1 MKTITNIIELKQA
14 LDRSQTLLESRI
26 GGLNSRNSSNTR
38 WEDYDYIE
46 LPDGERIDMKKL
58 LNDQRLAKTAL
69 NTRLPHV
76 GILAEKLRFIYT
88 FEVETQ
94 ATDGYN
100 VFVNPKFTNDL
111 TMEGKMFVM
120 AHELIHCLLNHVRRG
135 QAIGAMN
142 QKGNIAADYEVN
154 QLLVDMGL
162 VSEKFVKELGGYI
175 DSQWQN
181 TPFEVIYNKMKDE
194 KPSQQQH
201 QGGQSGNQQQQQGGG
216 SQQNN
221 PGGGNSGS
229 GGGNQNQ
236 QNQPPQQTQ
245 QNSQNQNQQ
254 QQSGGSQGNQGN
266 QGSQQQQQPSG
277 NQSQQQ
283 SSGSQSVSQAQ
294 RGQQGQGGNS
304 GGSGSSGSQQQGSGG
319 SGQGGLQQQDQQ
331 GGSQNGRGSQ
341 GPTEYTDEKGNSV
354 RRVTPQDCQ
363 GSNRNAQNGRGSMN
377 GSDMMS
383 RAEGDKLAER
393 EGYDKGDGHSQE
405 VTEKEWAKT
414 AEEVAKKIPGHQQGA
429 SSLKNIINSTRITDD
444 GTWKKKLKDIV
455 GRSISPESKR
465 RGFTHQNTLAS
476 QARLALTDFTNYDN
490 LDYIV
495 ALVDTSG
502 SMSQDFL
509 KACLTEVVRIADA
522 KKPNGVIVA
531 QFDTRVADLQIYRNS
546 VEFKKNF
553 KKITIKGGGGTDIK
567 DAFELPKH
575 KNKEYA
581 KKWPKGNIPDL
592 CVVFTDGYL
601 NQYKRPNQLCKT
613 LLWVIIDNPGFE
625 LENKEPNTKIIYI
638 SKEQAQKW

>member
-26 GGLNSRNSSNTR
+26 GSISSRTSQNTR

-46 LPDGERIDMKKL
+46 LPDGEMIDMKKL

-201 QGGQSGNQQQQQGGG
+201 QGGQSGNQQQQQGG

-229 GGGNQNQ
+229 GGGNQ
-236 QNQPPQQTQ
+236 TQ
-245 QNSQNQNQQ
+245 QNNQNQNQGQ
-254 QQSGGSQGNQGN
+254 SGSQGGNQPQQSGNGSS
-266 QGSQQQQQPSG
+266 GSQQQQQPSG
-277 NQSQQQ
+277 NQSQSQ
-283 SSGSQSVSQAQ
+283 SSGSQSVSQHQ

-304 GGSGSSGSQQQGSGG
+304 GGSGSSGGSGNQQQG
-319 SGQGGLQQQDQQ
+319 QQ
-331 GGSQNGRGSQ
+331 GGYQNGNGNG

-354 RRVTPQDCQ
+354 RRVTPEDCQ

-509 KACLTEVVRIADA
+509 KACLMEVVRIADA

-531 QFDTRVADLQIYRNS
+531 QFDTRVADLQIYKNS

-592 CVVFTDGYL
+592 CVVFTDGFL
-601 NQYKRPNQLCKT
+601 EQYKRPNQLCKT

-625 LENKEPNTKIIYI
+625 LEHKEPNTKIIYI

>member
-26 GGLNSRNSSNTR
+26 GGLNSRTSSNTR

-201 QGGQSGNQQQQQGGG
+201 QGGQSGNQQQQQGG
-216 SQQNN
+216 
-221 PGGGNSGS
+221 S
-229 GGGNQNQ
+229 GGGNQN
-236 QNQPPQQTQ
+236 QQTQ
-245 QNSQNQNQQ
+245 QNSQNQNQGQ
-254 QQSGGSQGNQGN
+254 SGSQGGNQNQQSGNSGSQGNQ
-266 QGSQQQQQPSG
+266 SQSQQPSG
-277 NQSQQQ
+277 NQSQQTQ
-283 SSGSQSVSQAQ
+283 QGSGNQSVSQH
-294 RGQQGQGGNS
+294 QQGQQ
-304 GGSGSSGSQQQGSGG
+304 GGSGSSGGSGNQVIQQQG
-319 SGQGGLQQQDQQ
+319 
-331 GGSQNGRGSQ
+331 NGNQGSQ

>member
-1 MKTITNIIELKQA
+1 MKTITNILELRNA

-26 GGLNSRNSSNTR
+26 GGINSRTSSNTR

-46 LPDGERIDMKKL
+46 LPSGEMIDMKKL
-58 LNDQRLAKTAL
+58 LQDQRLAKTAL

-162 VSEKFVKELGGYI
+162 VGEKFIKELGGYI
-175 DSQWQN
+175 DKQWQN
-181 TPFEVIYNKMKDE
+181 TPFEVIYHKMKDE
-194 KPSQQQH
+194 TPTQQQH
-201 QGGQSGNQQQQQGGG
+201 QGGQSGNQQQQQGG
-216 SQQNN
+216 SQQGN

-236 QNQPPQQTQ
+236 QNPQQTQ
-245 QNSQNQNQQ
+245 QGKSNTGAGQGGNQP
-254 QQSGGSQGNQGN
+254 QQSGSQQSSGNQGN
-266 QGSQQQQQPSG
+266 QQG
-277 NQSQQQ
+277 NQGGTQQVQ
-283 SSGSQSVSQAQ
+283 
-294 RGQQGQGGNS
+294 
-304 GGSGSSGSQQQGSGG
+304 GSSGGNQE
-319 SGQGGLQQQDQQ
+319 
-331 GGSQNGRGSQ
+331 NK
-341 GPTEYTDEKGNSV
+341 PKEYTDEKGNSV
-354 RRVTPQDCQ
+354 RRVTPEDVQ
-363 GSNRNAQNGRGSMN
+363 GNNRNAQNGRGSMN

-393 EGYDKGDGHSQE
+393 EGYDKGDGHSQDI
-405 VTEKEWAKT
+405 TEKEWAKT
-414 AEEVAKKIPGHQQGA
+414 AEEVVKSMPGHQAGA
-429 SSLKNIINSTRITDD
+429 AELKKIINSTRITDD
-444 GTWKKKLKDIV
+444 GTWKKKLRDIV

-476 QARLALTDFTNYDN
+476 QSRLALTDFTNYDS

-495 ALVDTSG
+495 AFVDTSG

-531 QFDTRVADLQIYRNS
+531 QFDTRVADLQIYKNS
-546 VEFKKNF
+546 GEFKKNF
-553 KKITIKGGGGTDIK
+553 KKITIKGGGGTDVK

-592 CVVFTDGYL
+592 GIVFTDGYL
-601 NQYKRPNQLCKT
+601 EQYKRPNQLCKT

-625 LENKEPNTKIIYI
+625 LQYKEPNTKIIYI

>member
-1 MKTITNIIELKQA
+1 MKTITNIIELKNA
-14 LDRSQTLLESRI
+14 LNRSQSVFESRI
-26 GGLNSRNSSNTR
+26 GGLNSRTSGNTR

-46 LPDGERIDMKKL
+46 LPSGEKINMKKL
-58 LNDQRLAKTAL
+58 LNDQKIAKAAL
-69 NTRLPHV
+69 NTQLPHV

-111 TMEGKMFVM
+111 TIEGKMFVM

-135 QAIGAMN
+135 QAINAMN

-162 VSEKFVKELGGYI
+162 VPEKFVKELGGYI
-175 DSQWQN
+175 DSKWQKK
-181 TPFEVIYNKMKDE
+181 PFEQIFKEMPYEEPTQK
-194 KPSQQQH
+194 QH
-201 QGGQSGNQQQQQGGG
+201 QGGQSGNQQQQQGG
-216 SQQNN
+216 S
-221 PGGGNSGS
+221 
-229 GGGNQNQ
+229 
-236 QNQPPQQTQ
+236 PQQ
-245 QNSQNQNQQ
+245 
-254 QQSGGSQGNQGN
+254 NQGN
-266 QGSQQQQQPSG
+266 QSNQPVDNKKGAYTDPDEFTGTVHKTKHKQQKPRNEIEKELQDIANQLGKATGQGVESDSGAKSKNARGSQGMSNDAAPGGQGKNP
-277 NQSQQQ
+277 
-283 SSGSQSVSQAQ
+283 
-294 RGQQGQGGNS
+294 QQGQGGDS
-304 GGSGSSGSQQQGSGG
+304 QDGGNQQNIQNGSGG
-319 SGQGGLQQQDQQ
+319 RTR
-331 GGSQNGRGSQ
+331 NGN
-341 GPTEYTDEKGNSV
+341 EYTDENGKSV
-354 RRVTPQDCQ
+354 RKVTPQDCQ
-363 GSNRNAQNGRGSMN
+363 GNNRNSPNGRGSMN
-377 GSDMMS
+377 GSDMMT
-383 RAEGDKLAER
+383 RAEGDELAQK
-393 EGYDKGDGHSQE
+393 EGYDKGNGHSQE
-405 VTEKEWAKT
+405 ITEKEWAKT
-414 AEEVAKKIPGHQQGA
+414 AEAVAKGIPGDQRGA
-429 SSLKNIINSTRITDD
+429 GKLKDLINSTRIVNDN
-444 GTWKKKLKDIV
+444 TWKKKLRDIV

-476 QARLALTDFTNYDN
+476 QARLSLTDFTNYDN

-495 ALVDTSG
+495 ALIDTSG

-509 KACLTEVVRIADA
+509 KACLMEVVRIADA

-531 QFDTRVADLQIYRNS
+531 QFDTRVSAMDVYKNLAD
-546 VEFKKNF
+546 FKQNF

-592 CVVFTDGYL
+592 GVIFTDGYL
-601 NQYKRPNQLCKT
+601 DQYKRPNMLCKT

-625 LENKEPNTKIIYI
+625 LQYKEPNTKIIYL

>member
-26 GGLNSRNSSNTR
+26 GGLNSRTSSNTR

-201 QGGQSGNQQQQQGGG
+201 QGGQSGNQQQQQGG
-216 SQQNN
+216 
-221 PGGGNSGS
+221 S

-236 QNQPPQQTQ
+236 DPNQGQSGSQGGNQNPQQSNPQQGNQQQSTGNQ
-245 QNSQNQNQQ
+245 QQSSKSQNSQN
-254 QQSGGSQGNQGN
+254 GSQSQS
-266 QGSQQQQQPSG
+266 QGSGSSG
-277 NQSQQQ
+277 NQSV
-283 SSGSQSVSQAQ
+283 SQSQ
-294 RGQQGQGGNS
+294 RGQQGQGG
-304 GGSGSSGSQQQGSGG
+304 SGSSGGSQQQSSGSGG
-319 SGQGGLQQQDQQ
+319 SSGGGQGIQQQNGQN
-331 GGSQNGRGSQ
+331 SQNGNGNG
-341 GPTEYTDEKGNSV
+341 GPTVYTDEKGNSV
-354 RRVTPQDCQ
+354 RRVTPEDCQ

-414 AEEVAKKIPGHQQGA
+414 AEDVAKKIPGHQQGA

-509 KACLTEVVRIADA
+509 KACLMEVVRIADA

-531 QFDTRVADLQIYRNS
+531 QFDTRVADLQIYKNS

-592 CVVFTDGYL
+592 CVVFTDGFL
-601 NQYKRPNQLCKT
+601 EQYKRPNQLCKT

-625 LENKEPNTKIIYI
+625 LEHKEPNTKIIYI
-638 SKEQAQKW
+638 SKEQAQKR

>member
-1 MKTITNIIELKQA
+1 MKTITNIIELKNA
-14 LDRSQTLLESRI
+14 LNRSQSVFESRI
-26 GGLNSRNSSNTR
+26 GGLNSRTSGNTR

-46 LPDGERIDMKKL
+46 LPSGEKINMKKL
-58 LNDQRLAKTAL
+58 LNDQKIAKAAL
-69 NTRLPHV
+69 NTQLPHV

-111 TMEGKMFVM
+111 TIEGKMFVM

-135 QAIGAMN
+135 QAINAMN

-162 VSEKFVKELGGYI
+162 VPEKFVKELGGYI
-175 DSQWQN
+175 DSKWEKK
-181 TPFEVIYNKMKDE
+181 PFEQIYREMPNE
-194 KPSQQQH
+194 TPSQKQH
-201 QGGQSGNQQQQQGGG
+201 QGGQSGNQQQQQGGSQG
-216 SQQNN
+216 GNSQQN
-221 PGGGNSGS
+221 G
-229 GGGNQNQ
+229 
-236 QNQPPQQTQ
+236 
-245 QNSQNQNQQ
+245 SQNQNQQ
-254 QQSGGSQGNQGN
+254 QGNQGGQGQGIDIPQGTAPDDVQKQIDDIQNQLSDISDKGIQKKGNKNKSGGGNSQGGGSQQD
-266 QGSQQQQQPSG
+266 SG
-277 NQSQQQ
+277 NQQNSQ
-283 SSGSQSVSQAQ
+283 
-294 RGQQGQGGNS
+294 N
-304 GGSGSSGSQQQGSGG
+304 GSGG
-319 SGQGGLQQQDQQ
+319 S
-331 GGSQNGRGSQ
+331 SRNGN
-341 GPTEYTDEKGNSV
+341 EYTDENGKSV
-354 RRVTPQDCQ
+354 RKVTPQDCQ
-363 GSNRNAQNGRGSMN
+363 GSNRNAPNGRGSMN
-377 GSDMMS
+377 GSDMMT
-383 RAEGDKLAER
+383 RAEGDELAQK
-393 EGYDKGDGHSQE
+393 EGYDKGNGHSQE
-405 VTEKEWAKT
+405 ITEKEWAKT
-414 AEEVAKKIPGHQQGA
+414 AEAVAKGIPGEQRGA
-429 SSLKNIINSTRITDD
+429 GKLKDLINSTRIVNDN
-444 GTWKKKLKDIV
+444 TWKKKLRDIV

-476 QARLALTDFTNYDN
+476 QSRLSLTDFTNYDN

-495 ALVDTSG
+495 ALIDTSG

-509 KACLTEVVRIADA
+509 KACLMEVVRIADA

-531 QFDTRVADLQIYRNS
+531 QFDTRVSAMDIYKNLAD
-546 VEFKKNF
+546 FKQNF

-592 CVVFTDGYL
+592 GVIFTDGYL
-601 NQYKRPNQLCKT
+601 DQYKRPNMLCKT

-625 LENKEPNTKIIYI
+625 LQYKEPNTKIIYL

>member
-26 GGLNSRNSSNTR
+26 GGLNSRTSSNTR

-245 QNSQNQNQQ
+245 QNSPNQNQGQ
-254 QQSGGSQGNQGN
+254 AGSQGGNQPQQSGNSGNQGN
-266 QGSQQQQQPSG
+266 QQQQQPSG
-277 NQSQQQ
+277 NQHQQ
-283 SSGSQSVSQAQ
+283 
-294 RGQQGQGGNS
+294 GQQGQGGNS
-304 GGSGSSGSQQQGSGG
+304 GSSGGGQGVQQNGQGSGNQG
-319 SGQGGLQQQDQQ
+319 SG
-331 GGSQNGRGSQ
+331 N

-575 KNKEYA
+575 NNKEYA

-601 NQYKRPNQLCKT
+601 DQYKRPNQLCKT

>member
-26 GGLNSRNSSNTR
+26 GSISSRTSQNTR

-201 QGGQSGNQQQQQGGG
+201 QGGQSGNQQQQQGG
-216 SQQNN
+216 
-221 PGGGNSGS
+221 S

-245 QNSQNQNQQ
+245 QNSPNQNQGQ
-254 QQSGGSQGNQGN
+254 SGSQGGNQPQQSGNSGSQGN
-266 QGSQQQQQPSG
+266 QQQQQPSG
-277 NQSQQQ
+277 NQSQSQ
-283 SSGSQSVSQAQ
+283 SSGSQSVSQNQ
-294 RGQQGQGGNS
+294 RGQQNGQGGNS
-304 GGSGSSGSQQQGSGG
+304 GGSGSSGGGQGIQQNGQGSGNQG
-319 SGQGGLQQQDQQ
+319 SG
-331 GGSQNGRGSQ
+331 N

-414 AEEVAKKIPGHQQGA
+414 AEDVAKKIPGHQQGA
-429 SSLKNIINSTRITDD
+429 ASLKNIINSTRITDD

-509 KACLTEVVRIADA
+509 KACLMEVVRIADA

-592 CVVFTDGYL
+592 CVVFTDGFL

>member
-26 GGLNSRNSSNTR
+26 GGLNSRTSSNTR

-201 QGGQSGNQQQQQGGG
+201 QGGQSGNQQQQQGG
-216 SQQNN
+216 
-221 PGGGNSGS
+221 S

-245 QNSQNQNQQ
+245 QNSPNQNQGQ
-254 QQSGGSQGNQGN
+254 SGSQGGNQPQQSGNSGSQGNQ
-266 QGSQQQQQPSG
+266 SQSQQPSG
-277 NQSQQQ
+277 NQSQQT
-283 SSGSQSVSQAQ
+283 
-294 RGQQGQGGNS
+294 
-304 GGSGSSGSQQQGSGG
+304 QQGSGNQGIQQNGQG
-319 SGQGGLQQQDQQ
+319 SGNQGSG
-331 GGSQNGRGSQ
+331 N

-592 CVVFTDGYL
+592 CVVFTDGFL
-601 NQYKRPNQLCKT
+601 DQYKRPNQLCKT

-625 LENKEPNTKIIYI
+625 LEHKEPNTKIIYI

>member
-1 MKTITNIIELKQA
+1 MKTITNIIELKNA
-14 LDRSQTLLESRI
+14 LNRSQSVFESRI
-26 GGLNSRNSSNTR
+26 GGLNSRTSGNTR

-46 LPDGERIDMKKL
+46 LPSGEKINMKKL
-58 LNDQRLAKTAL
+58 LNDQKIAKAAL
-69 NTRLPHV
+69 NTQLPHV

-111 TMEGKMFVM
+111 TIEGKMFVM

-135 QAIGAMN
+135 QAINAMN

-162 VSEKFVKELGGYI
+162 VPEKFVKELGGYI
-175 DSQWQN
+175 DSKWEKK
-181 TPFEVIYNKMKDE
+181 PFEQIYMEMPNE
-194 KPSQQQH
+194 TPSQKQH
-201 QGGQSGNQQQQQGGG
+201 QGGQSGNQQQQQGGSQG
-216 SQQNN
+216 GNSQQN
-221 PGGGNSGS
+221 G
-229 GGGNQNQ
+229 
-236 QNQPPQQTQ
+236 
-245 QNSQNQNQQ
+245 SQNQNQQ
-254 QQSGGSQGNQGN
+254 QGNQGGQGQGIDIPQGTAPDDVQKQIDDIQNQLSDISDKGIQKKGNKNKSGGGNSQGGGSQQD
-266 QGSQQQQQPSG
+266 SG
-277 NQSQQQ
+277 NQQNSQ
-283 SSGSQSVSQAQ
+283 
-294 RGQQGQGGNS
+294 N
-304 GGSGSSGSQQQGSGG
+304 GSGG
-319 SGQGGLQQQDQQ
+319 S
-331 GGSQNGRGSQ
+331 SRNGN
-341 GPTEYTDEKGNSV
+341 EYTDENGKSV
-354 RRVTPQDCQ
+354 RKVTPQDCQ
-363 GSNRNAQNGRGSMN
+363 GNNRNSPNGRGSMN
-377 GSDMMS
+377 GSDMMT
-383 RAEGDKLAER
+383 RAEGDELAQK
-393 EGYDKGDGHSQE
+393 EGYDKGNGHSQE
-405 VTEKEWAKT
+405 ITEKEWAKT
-414 AEEVAKKIPGHQQGA
+414 AEAVAKGIPGEQRGA
-429 SSLKNIINSTRITDD
+429 GKLKDLINSTRIVNDN
-444 GTWKKKLKDIV
+444 TWKKKLRDIV

-495 ALVDTSG
+495 ALIDTSG

-509 KACLTEVVRIADA
+509 KACLMEVVRIADA

-531 QFDTRVADLQIYRNS
+531 QFDTRVSAMDIYKNLAD
-546 VEFKKNF
+546 FKQNF

-592 CVVFTDGYL
+592 GVIFTDGYL
-601 NQYKRPNQLCKT
+601 DQYKRPNMLCKT

-625 LENKEPNTKIIYI
+625 LQYKEPNTKIIYL